1 MRTYDFQKFNNDPN
15 GKFLPVQS
23 FESDYFGRHFFIDS
37 QFEFISA
44 PSLISGGY
52 DESQL
57 DYVGNLTDMEGVN
70 LNKLLNIYRVLVLEE
85 TNS

>member
-57 DYVGNLTDMEGVN
+57 DDVGNWTDMEGVN